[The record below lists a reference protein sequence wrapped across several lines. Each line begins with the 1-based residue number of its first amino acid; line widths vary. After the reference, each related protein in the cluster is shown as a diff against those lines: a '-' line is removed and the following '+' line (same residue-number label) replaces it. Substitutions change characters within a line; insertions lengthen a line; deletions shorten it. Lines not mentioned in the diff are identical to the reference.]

1 MKDRTKEKADMSKK
15 LTYESKI
22 GELYA
27 SPIGHDTLAKVLM
40 QLGISEKAI
49 TNPMVSNLKLKT
61 IHNITKNK
69 LGSYRY
75 IFFTIN

>member
-1 MKDRTKEKADMSKK
+1 MNKK

-27 SPIGHDTLAKVLM
+27 SPIGHDTIAKVLM

-49 TNPMVSNLKLKT
+49 TNPIVSNL
-61 IHNITKNK
+61 
-69 LGSYRY
+69 RR
-75 IFFTIN
+75 FTI

>member
-1 MKDRTKEKADMSKK
+1 MNKK

-27 SPIGHDTLAKVLM
+27 SPIGHDTIAKVLM

-49 TNPMVSNLKLKT
+49 TNPIVSNLKLKT
-61 IHNITKNK
+61 IGKW
-69 LGSYRY
+69 
-75 IFFTIN
+75 IF